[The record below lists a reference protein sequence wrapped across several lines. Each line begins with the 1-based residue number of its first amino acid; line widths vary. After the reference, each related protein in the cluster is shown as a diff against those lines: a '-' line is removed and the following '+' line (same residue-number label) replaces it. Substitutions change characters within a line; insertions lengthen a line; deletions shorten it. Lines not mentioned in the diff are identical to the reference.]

1 MINKMQLKDKQP
13 KGSVFLQQV
22 FDVKIT
28 LKPDMLVA
36 DVTFHA
42 HHEGPPGCA
51 HGGSQASVLDELMGT
66 AAYAAGYISL
76 AAHLEIDY
84 RAPVPLETPLRA
96 EVVLHQATERKIL
109 TKAKMYLADDN
120 TLVTEGQAVFVR
132 IDQNNP
138 ELHAKLANM
147 SAQPE
152 A

>member
-1 MINKMQLKDKQP
+1 MQLKDKQP

-22 FDVKIT
+22 FDVKST
-28 LKPDMLVA
+28 LTPDMLVA
-36 DVTFHA
+36 DITFHA

-51 HGGSQASVLDELMGT
+51 HGGSQATVLDELMGT

-84 RAPVPLETPLRA
+84 RAPVPLETLLRA
-96 EVVLHQATERKIL
+96 EVILEQATERKII
-109 TKAKMYLADDN
+109 TRAKMYLASDN
-120 TLVTEGQAVFVR
+120 SLVTEGHAVFVR

-147 SAQPE
+147 RTDPGS
-152 A
+152 